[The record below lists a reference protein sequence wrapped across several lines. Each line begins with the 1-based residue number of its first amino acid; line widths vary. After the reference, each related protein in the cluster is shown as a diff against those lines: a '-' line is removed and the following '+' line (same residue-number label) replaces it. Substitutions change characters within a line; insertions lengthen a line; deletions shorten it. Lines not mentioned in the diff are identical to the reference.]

1 MQDGMQVETE
11 PQQRSDHE
19 EQERPHYFIPS
30 NLNLIDRDVNAQVP
44 NPLLVISQ
52 HCENYLTR

>member
-1 MQDGMQVETE
+1 MFEGFAEAMQDGMQVETE
-11 PQQRSDHE
+11 PQQSSDHE

-44 NPLLVISQ
+44 F
-52 HCENYLTR
+52 HCL

>member
-11 PQQRSDHE
+11 PQQSSDHE
-19 EQERPHYFIPS
+19 EEERPHYFIPS

-44 NPLLVISQ
+44 N
-52 HCENYLTR
+52 HCSPSASIVQIIL